1 MKKALK
7 ISVIVLLV
15 FVVVVV
21 SLPFLFKGKIIE
33 AVKKEAN
40 KSLNAK
46 LDFRDVSLSLIRSF
60 PDFSLGLAD
69 LTIIGVD
76 DFENDTLANLK
87 NLRLTINLM
96 SVIKGDQYE
105 IKKVRLDQPS
115 FKLRVLADGKANWDI
130 VKPSADTTAT
140 ETEVAAS
147 PFKAALRSLII
158 KDGSLVY
165 DDASLSFTM
174 VAREINH
181 QLSGDFTAD
190 FTDLITE
197 TSINKL
203 TVDYEG
209 IRYLNNATANLTS
222 KIGADLN
229 TFKFTFP
236 DASLRINELDLLASG
251 FFAMPDEGYD
261 MDIKFEALKNDFRS
275 FLSLIPAVYAKDF
288 ASVKTAGSLSLKGFV
303 KGLYSDNSMPGYG
316 LDIAIADAMFRYP
329 DLPQAVENIAMNA
342 NISNATGDPDATI
355 IDVKKLHLEI
365 ASNPIDIKLYAS
377 TPVSDP
383 YIDLAAVGKLNL
395 GDVSKFYP
403 MEQGDEL
410 SGLMDAD
417 VLAKGKLS
425 AIDQKQFDQF
435 TAEGKIA
442 VSDIVYKTSSLPE
455 GIAVSEARLN
465 ISPAAADMPV
475 MKVKIGKNDIS
486 LSGKLENLMAYAF
499 DKGDLKGSMDLNSSY
514 LNVNDFM
521 SEPATTSAAADTS
534 AMGIVEIPAGIE
546 FVMSASIA
554 KLVYDNMDMSNVE
567 GTMRVKDKQLILEYV
582 RMNTLDGTIGVSGIY
597 STTDAVK
604 PVVDF
609 MLDIKDVDVKQAF
622 QTFNTMEK
630 LAPIAGL
637 ASGKIST
644 KVNLKT
650 DLDGNMMPVFSSVNG
665 GGNLMS
671 TSLTFSNVNSF
682 NKIADALKMDKFKQ
696 WVIEKV
702 NLSFEM
708 VDGKVFVKPFETA
721 LGKTKAN
728 ISGWN
733 SFDETMEYVMNLS
746 IPRSEFGGA
755 ANNVLNNLV
764 SEANKKGANFT
775 AGEMIPVAVLIGGTI
790 SNPKISTSLKSI
802 ASIAMDQMKQ
812 QINETIQQ
820 KKEEVVTKVREEAGK
835 YVEEANARAQKLLAD
850 AQKQADDIMRVANES
865 AAKIRTESNT
875 RADQLIAEGKK
886 NGTIAEIAAKKA
898 AEKTRKEGI
907 EKADKLVAEA
917 QKQSDNLM
925 AKARQES
932 DKIIQDARDKAE
944 GK

>member
-365 ASNPIDIKLYAS
+365 AS
-377 TPVSDP
+377 
-383 YIDLAAVGKLNL
+383 
-395 GDVSKFYP
+395 
-403 MEQGDEL
+403 
-410 SGLMDAD
+410 
-417 VLAKGKLS
+417 
-425 AIDQKQFDQF
+425 
-435 TAEGKIA
+435 
-442 VSDIVYKTSSLPE
+442 
-455 GIAVSEARLN
+455 
-465 ISPAAADMPV
+465 
-475 MKVKIGKNDIS
+475 
-486 LSGKLENLMAYAF
+486 
-499 DKGDLKGSMDLNSSY
+499 
-514 LNVNDFM
+514 
-521 SEPATTSAAADTS
+521 
-534 AMGIVEIPAGIE
+534 
-546 FVMSASIA
+546 
-554 KLVYDNMDMSNVE
+554 
-567 GTMRVKDKQLILEYV
+567 
-582 RMNTLDGTIGVSGIY
+582 
-597 STTDAVK
+597 
-604 PVVDF
+604 
-609 MLDIKDVDVKQAF
+609 
-622 QTFNTMEK
+622 
-630 LAPIAGL
+630 
-637 ASGKIST
+637 
-644 KVNLKT
+644 
-650 DLDGNMMPVFSSVNG
+650 
-665 GGNLMS
+665 
-671 TSLTFSNVNSF
+671 
-682 NKIADALKMDKFKQ
+682 
-696 WVIEKV
+696 
-702 NLSFEM
+702 
-708 VDGKVFVKPFETA
+708 
-721 LGKTKAN
+721 
-728 ISGWN
+728 
-733 SFDETMEYVMNLS
+733 
-746 IPRSEFGGA
+746 
-755 ANNVLNNLV
+755 
-764 SEANKKGANFT
+764 
-775 AGEMIPVAVLIGGTI
+775 
-790 SNPKISTSLKSI
+790 
-802 ASIAMDQMKQ
+802 
-812 QINETIQQ
+812 
-820 KKEEVVTKVREEAGK
+820 
-835 YVEEANARAQKLLAD
+835 
-850 AQKQADDIMRVANES
+850 
-865 AAKIRTESNT
+865 
-875 RADQLIAEGKK
+875 
-886 NGTIAEIAAKKA
+886 
-898 AEKTRKEGI
+898 
-907 EKADKLVAEA
+907 
-917 QKQSDNLM
+917 
-925 AKARQES
+925 
-932 DKIIQDARDKAE
+932 
-944 GK
+944 